1 MTWHGQINRTIWE
14 IKHLLEKNP
23 KDFKLRRELLR
34 TYFLQRFEYDRS
46 HHIPRDDRSFIFL
59 QDGRAPAALLIHG
72 SKGTPAEMR
81 DLGNYLYS
89 KGFTVF
95 CPRMSRF
102 DVKDNPVTWES
113 WVTYAESALS
123 TIMEYSKKTVVVG
136 LSLGGTVG
144 VVLERLHEFSA
155 LVLLAPAV
163 VPRLSFKDRLRAIAR
178 YVAPGWFFR
187 VSGWDGEVVK
197 AMEFLRKEPK
207 EIACPTLVLQ
217 ALDDRALSTKGL
229 KLLRKWATHVD
240 SEVVI
245 LPTGTHALTRGTAKE
260 QVFERVY
267 DFTEQRGIIQPAE

>member
-1 MTWHGQINRTIWE
+1 
-14 IKHLLEKNP
+14 
-23 KDFKLRRELLR
+23 
-34 TYFLQRFEYDRS
+34 
-46 HHIPRDDRSFIFL
+46 
-59 QDGRAPAALLIHG
+59 
-72 SKGTPAEMR
+72 
-81 DLGNYLYS
+81 
-89 KGFTVF
+89 
-95 CPRMSRF
+95 
-102 DVKDNPVTWES
+102 
-113 WVTYAESALS
+113 
-123 TIMEYSKKTVVVG
+123 
-136 LSLGGTVG
+136 
-144 VVLERLHEFSA
+144 
-155 LVLLAPAV
+155 
-163 VPRLSFKDRLRAIAR
+163 
-178 YVAPGWFFR
+178 

>member
-46 HHIPRDDRSFIFL
+46 QHIPRDDRSFLFL
-59 QDGRAPAALLIHG
+59 QDGRAPAALLLHG
-72 SKGTPAEMR
+72 AKGTPAEMR

-102 DVKDNPVTWES
+102 DVKDNPVSWES

-123 TIMEYSKKTVVVG
+123 TIMEYSQKTVVIG

-144 VVLERLHEFSA
+144 IVLERLHDFSA

-163 VPRLSFKDRLRAIAR
+163 VPRLGFKDRVRSALRH
-178 YVAPGWFFR
+178 VAPSWFLKDPGWE
-187 VSGWDGEVVK
+187 GEVVK
-197 AMEFLRKEPK
+197 AMEFLRSEPK
-207 EIACPTLVLQ
+207 EITSPTLVLQ

-229 KLLRKWATHVD
+229 KLMRKWATHAD
-240 SEVVI
+240 SEVVL
-245 LPTGTHALTRGTAKE
+245 LPTGTHALTRGTARE

-267 DFTEQRGIIQPAE
+267 NFTEQRGIIQPAE